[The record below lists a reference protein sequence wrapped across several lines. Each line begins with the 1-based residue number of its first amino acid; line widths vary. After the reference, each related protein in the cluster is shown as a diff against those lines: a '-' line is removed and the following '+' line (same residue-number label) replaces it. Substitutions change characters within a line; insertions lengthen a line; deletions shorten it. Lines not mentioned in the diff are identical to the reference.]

1 MAAITWVAP
10 SAEEQELWIAQ
21 QREDKQAYIA
31 ALARTDVF
39 VARPLDANGKSGFR
53 KDPEYATVRR
63 GLKQMLP
70 VYTRGVMPDHAPD
83 GAYWDN
89 QMFPQW
95 VKDLARQRSSTQL
108 LVNAGTPLQRD
119 LTVGEAAA
127 WVNRNP
133 QRVLY
138 WNDLR
143 GTVRTLMNEP
153 VDGELARGLACNAH
167 LSVMNARPWNTMGHP
182 FMDYKMDRDL
192 MKTLWLIDG
201 AVDWQNKIDKL
212 LDREKHPWPAD
223 LVFGI
228 RMEREAGVKP
238 SGDLDE
244 DTAVLTEA
252 VDAWC
257 RDQYVGESMRLDMAD
272 IARWIPRIE
281 AWMRRDG
288 LLPADEIVQT
298 QAVFHWARCI
308 NMAREGLACRYGE
321 RTAAEQIV
329 VHAGRLCARTYADW
343 EQLSR
348 AYIIGRVIQMGRE
361 GKAETLYAQS
371 LHQHRLLM
379 QSPFSPWVRL
389 SLREETG

>member
-1 MAAITWVAP
+1 VAGTWIAP
-10 SAEEQELWIAQ
+10 SAEEQELWNAQ
-21 QREDKQAYIA
+21 QREDKQGYIA

-63 GLKQMLP
+63 GLKLVLP
-70 VYTRGVMPDHAPD
+70 VYTRGVMPDDAPD

-89 QMFPQW
+89 KMFPQW
-95 VKDLARQRSSTQL
+95 VKELARQRSSTQL
-108 LVNAGTPLQRD
+108 LINAGTPLERD
-119 LTVGEAAA
+119 LTAGEAAA

-143 GTVRTLMNEP
+143 LTVRALNNEP
-153 VDGELARGLACNAH
+153 LDGELARGLACNAH

-182 FMDYKMDRDL
+182 YADYKTDREL
-192 MKTLWLIDG
+192 MRSLWLIDG
-201 AVDWQNKIDKL
+201 AVEWQNKIDKL

-228 RMEREAGVKP
+228 RREREAGIEP
-238 SGDLDE
+238 AGDLGT

-252 VDAWC
+252 VEAWC
-257 RDQYVGESMRLDMAD
+257 HDHGVGGAMRQDMTD

-288 LLPADEIVQT
+288 LLPAGGIVET

-343 EQLSR
+343 EQLSA
-348 AYIIGRVIQMGRE
+348 AYIIGRIIQMGRE

-371 LHQHRLLM
+371 LNQHMLLM
-379 QSPFSPWVRL
+379 QSSASPWVRI
-389 SLREETG
+389 SLRE